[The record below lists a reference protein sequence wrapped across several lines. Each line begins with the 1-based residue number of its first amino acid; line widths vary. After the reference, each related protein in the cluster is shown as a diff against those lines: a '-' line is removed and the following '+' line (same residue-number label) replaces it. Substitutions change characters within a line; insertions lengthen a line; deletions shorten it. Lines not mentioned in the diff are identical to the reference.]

1 MADKAETNSA
11 LQKALAVL
19 ETVVQEL
26 RPLGAVDIAEEL
38 KVPRQTAHRVIRQLE
53 QLGLLQKDPSRER
66 YIPGERLRTLAIN
79 TISSTQSTRGTHA
92 ILDTLVSD
100 INETCN
106 VGMLDG
112 HEVIYID
119 RAECDWPLRMQ
130 LRPGSHVPVHC
141 TAIGKLLLANLD
153 DEQRSMILQTAELRK
168 FTKYTTTSPDLLEA
182 QLDQIVAQGYA
193 INNQEDAI
201 GLVALAVPVHDPNG
215 AVIAGLAVH
224 APEPRYS
231 IAKAIDD
238 LPKFKDAA
246 TRIGHAMFALSSDK

>member
-11 LQKALAVL
+11 MQKALAVL

-26 RPLGAVDIAEEL
+26 RPMGTVDIAEEL
-38 KVPRQTAHRVIRQLE
+38 KIPRQTAHRVIRQLE

-141 TAIGKLLLANLD
+141 TAIGKLLLAHLD
-153 DEQRSMILQTAELRK
+153 DEQRSLILQTAGLRK

-201 GLVALAVPVHDPNG
+201 GLVALAVPVYDPNG

-246 TRIGHAMFALSSDK
+246 TRIGHAMFALSAN